1 MDFDTFLNMFLDEL
15 IEMWK
20 NSIHYI
26 TTDFGVFIELKYDA
40 FNRRGSF

>member
-26 TTDFGVFIELKYDA
+26 TTDFGDFIELKYDA